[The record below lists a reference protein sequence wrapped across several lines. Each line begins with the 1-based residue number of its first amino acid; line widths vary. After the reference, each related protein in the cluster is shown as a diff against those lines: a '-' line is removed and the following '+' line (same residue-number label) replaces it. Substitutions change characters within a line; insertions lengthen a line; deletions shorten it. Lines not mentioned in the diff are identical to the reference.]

1 MLSFEQKLSIVES
14 FPELQRKDVSLGRIN
29 FHYEESAHEKKTVVY
44 HLHPNGNGY
53 VFAGLVRGVETDDKG
68 LVNIRDFEADELR
81 SLIEKSVSS
90 LAIAPPEKPLSAKQ
104 IKAAKR
110 DKQPHEQYWIGPD
123 DAKLTLLFEEDL
135 WYLYADLNLESA
147 FETYEDALEYLEEEE
162 FTRIT
167 E

>member
-14 FPELQRKDVSLGRIN
+14 FPELQRKDVSLRRIN

-44 HLHPNGNGY
+44 HLHPNGNGF

-147 FETYEDALEYLEEEE
+147 FETYEEALEYLEEEE